1 MIQDYISVAFYLFVA
16 ILLVIYY
23 ILPCRMRWCVLLA
36 GSIGFYC
43 LVAGKMVVLLLA
55 MSILSFFG
63 AIFLEKESGRRGT
76 KVLRGELFVLTVL
89 VLLPLV
95 LTRMESFS
103 RMMKDRGLAAPL
115 GISFFTL
122 QVMAYL
128 FDVAKQKSPAE
139 HNFFKYLLFIS
150 FFPQIVQGP
159 IPRYGTLQKQLV
171 EGHSFQEKGFVK
183 GCMLIIWGFFLK
195 MMIADKAGIVVDCV
209 FEHHEMYQGSYVLVA
224 GVLYSIQLYADFSGC
239 VSISKGVAA
248 LFGIRLQDNFRQP
261 YFSTSIKEF
270 WQRWHISLSSW
281 LRDYVYIP
289 LGGNRKGKLRKY
301 VNLFIT
307 FLISGLWHGSGL
319 NFLVWGIMHACYQI
333 VAVFCEP
340 VRAKCYQIAGIKE
353 NSGPWFFLKRLG
365 CFFWVM
371 LAWIVFRAEQ
381 LSVAVQMI
389 KSLFLVYNPWILADG
404 SLLDLGLSGIEW
416 AVLLVSVYVLYRVS
430 TVQEKESVG
439 DAILKQPLIVRWS
452 ICIGAILF
460 VYIFGTYGYGFDAKA
475 FIYGGF

>member
-1 MIQDYISVAFYLFVA
+1 MIQDYISVGFYLFVA
-16 ILLVIYY
+16 VLLVAYY
-23 ILPCRMRWCVLLA
+23 VLPFRMRWCVLLA

-43 LVAGKMVVLLLA
+43 LVAGKMVVVLFA
-55 MSILSFFG
+55 MGIVSFG
-63 AIFLEKESGRRGT
+63 AALFLEKESDRGRQ
-76 KVLRGELFVLTVL
+76 KVLRGKLFVSVAIIL
-89 VLLPLV
+89 VPFI
-95 LTRMESFS
+95 LTRTTLFGQLL
-103 RMMKDRGLAAPL
+103 RDRGLVAPL

-122 QVMAYL
+122 QIIAYL
-128 FDVAKQKSPAE
+128 FDVAQKSPAE

-248 LFGIRLQDNFRQP
+248 LFGIRLQDNFRHP

-289 LGGNRKGKLRKY
+289 LGGNRKGKFRKY
-301 VNLFIT
+301 VNLVIT
-307 FLISGLWHGSGL
+307 FLVSGLWHGSGL
-319 NFLVWGIMHACYQI
+319 NFLLWGMMHACYQI
-333 VAVFCEP
+333 GAVFCEP
-340 VRAKCYQIAGIKE
+340 VRAKCYQIAGIRE

-371 LAWIVFRAEQ
+371 FAWIVFRAER

-389 KSLFLVYNPWILADG
+389 KSLFLVYNPWIIADG
-404 SLLDLGLSGIEW
+404 SLLKLGLSGIEW
-416 AVLLVSVYVLYRVS
+416 AVLLFSVYVLYRVS
-430 TVQEKESVG
+430 TLQEKESVG
-439 DAILKQPLIVRWS
+439 DIILKQPFIVRWS
-452 ICIGAILF
+452 IYIGAILLIY
-460 VYIFGTYGYGFDAKA
+460 VFGTYGYGFDAKA